1 MYCFYCLLK
10 KVWKKVFPDIFFGL
24 LSSETGFGKPD
35 VTMSGWSQMRREGK
49 IWNLSFF
56 LIFIDFIEKE
66 LSTKFCGVLIIFHE
80 VMTANVQNISS
91 LFFLHTCVH
100 FMKNDSLTMFSAVFD
115 HFSES
120 YKITKSW
127 NIRRCLDVSW
137 CLSANEL
144 NNMLIVA
151 YM

>member
-91 LFFLHTCVH
+91 LFFYILVSILCRMTPWQCFQPFLIIFQKVIKLQN
-100 FMKNDSLTMFSAVFD
+100 F
-115 HFSES
+115 E
-120 YKITKSW
+120 I
-127 NIRRCLDVSW
+127 LDVV
-137 CLSANEL
+137 L
-144 NNMLIVA
+144 M
-151 YM
+151 